1 VTKEFEG
8 KVALVTGAGSGI
20 GRATAIAFARAGASV
35 AVADRTPPG
44 GDETVAM
51 IEAEGGKAI
60 VVWGDV
66 AFDEQVEKL
75 IADTVKAFG
84 RLDFAFN
91 NAGIEGPAAP
101 VHDYAE
107 DEFDRVIAVNL
118 KGVYLG
124 MKYQIPAMLANGG
137 GVIINCSS
145 VAGLVGFP
153 GRSAYVA
160 SKHAVVGIS
169 KTAALD
175 YAQSGIRVNAIC
187 PGVID
192 TPMVD
197 RALGESAEA
206 EAVIRK
212 MQPLGRV
219 GLPEEIAS
227 AVLWLCSD
235 GAAFTTGQAIAVDGG
250 FTTH

>member
-1 VTKEFEG
+1 MSKQFEG

-20 GRATAIAFARAGASV
+20 GRATAIAFAREGAMV

-66 AFDEQVEKL
+66 AIDEQVEKL
-75 IADTVKAFG
+75 VADTVKAFG

-91 NAGIEGPAAP
+91 NAGIEGVTAVTHEYP
-101 VHDYAE
+101 VDQ
-107 DEFDRVIAVNL
+107 FDRVIAVNL
-118 KGVYLG
+118 KGVFLG
-124 MKYQIPAMLANGG
+124 MKHQVPAMLANGG

-153 GRSAYVA
+153 GSAAYVA

-175 YAQSGIRVNAIC
+175 YAQIGIRVNAIC

-197 RALGESAEA
+197 RALGESPEA
-206 EAVIRK
+206 DAVIRK
-212 MQPLGRV
+212 MQPLGRP
-219 GLPEEIAS
+219 GQPEEIAS
-227 AVLWLCSD
+227 AVLWLCSE